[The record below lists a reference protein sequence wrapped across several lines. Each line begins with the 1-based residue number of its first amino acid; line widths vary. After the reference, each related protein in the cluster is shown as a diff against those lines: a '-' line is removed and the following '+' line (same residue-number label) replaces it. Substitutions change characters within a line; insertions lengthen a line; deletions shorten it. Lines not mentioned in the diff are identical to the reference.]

1 MKRLQHKFSCEYY
14 TCFEELLRMGPSEND
29 KKRFLGKATGH
40 NDHYMTDMGGQWSKI
55 GCN

>member
-14 TCFEELLRMGPSEND
+14 TCFEERLRMGPSEND

-40 NDHYMTDMGGQWSKI
+40 NDHYMTDMGGQWPKI